1 MAMSTVAPYN
11 LAIARTPNV
20 IRRTAREVT
29 GDVVLG
35 FALTATPISPTA
47 DRITCDMVWAGQPS
61 PATIKSCLDALCR
74 QFGTDRIAAS
84 VRHWLSEVD
93 CMPRHF

>member
-1 MAMSTVAPYN
+1 MAMNASAPYN

-35 FALTATPISPTA
+35 FGLTCTPVTPSA
-47 DRITCDMVWAGQPS
+47 DHITCDMVWAGSPS
-61 PATIKSCLDALCR
+61 PATVKSCLDALCQ
-74 QFGTDRIAAS
+74 QFGTDQIAAT

-93 CMPRHF
+93 CMPRRF